1 MKLKINNKK
10 IRKERLLTG
19 FTLIEA
25 LVAISILMIAIA
37 SPITIAQKSLSSSM
51 FSRDQMIANFL
62 IQDAIE
68 GIKNIRDQIAMNNIG
83 TAPDLWLNEL
93 VPCICNNGTN
103 NCNLND
109 NEEIVTDSCDIDTTK
124 ISYGSTDYIN
134 PFVGNILPIK
144 AVYSSEDG
152 IFKKFSSFDTGGTP
166 TKFKRVI
173 KIEKNPNGDNVNEAK
188 VKVRVFWDSP
198 LGEKKIDVIFYMYN
212 YEPKFRS

>member
-1 MKLKINNKK
+1 MKKNIINKK
-10 IRKERLLTG
+10 IIKSRILSG

-68 GIKNIRDQIAMNNIG
+68 GVKNIRDQIAMNSSS
-83 TAPDLWLNEL
+83 TDFWLSEL
-93 VPCICNNGTN
+93 EPCICNDDANN

-109 NEEIVTDSCDIDTTK
+109 SGEIVVDSCDIDTTR
-124 ISYGSTDYIN
+124 ISYGSPNDYIKS
-134 PFVGNILPIK
+134 FIGSISPIN
-144 AVYSSEDG
+144 AVYSNDDG
-152 IFKKFSSFDTGGTP
+152 IFKKFSSLEGSTL

-173 KIEKNPNGDNVNEAK
+173 KIEKNPNGDNVNEAR

-198 LGEKKIDVIFYMYN
+198 LGENKIDVIFYMYN
-212 YEPKFRS
+212 YEPKFR